1 MEIIRKPGGL
11 PWNMRKHGDPRKDF
25 KGFAEAPKRY
35 EEEVETHGNT
45 AGTSRH
51 SKGEAKLNRH

>member
-11 PWNMRKHGDPRKDF
+11 ECLGTRGNMKTPRKDF

-45 AGTSRH
+45 A
-51 SKGEAKLNRH
+51 